1 MNAPPQNTP
10 VSYAPL
16 AAALLTPIE
25 ALRKA
30 IFVDAQNIAAEFHEK
45 RMEITE
51 GFSNINVVVRERNEG
66 RSISIGWAIFH
77 FRNGKRTGVT
87 QLKKRRGV
95 ASYDLAAIKL
105 HAPGWLQPLAVETEM
120 RLRPLR
126 EALDR
131 LTVLERDARVIANR
145 VAPLTFGE
153 ESMGDD
159 EDNRQPLGQDFVEM
173 S

>member
-1 MNAPPQNTP
+1 
-10 VSYAPL
+10 
-16 AAALLTPIE
+16 
-25 ALRKA
+25 
-30 IFVDAQNIAAEFHEK
+30 
-45 RMEITE
+45 
-51 GFSNINVVVRERNEG
+51 
-66 RSISIGWAIFH
+66 
-77 FRNGKRTGVT
+77 VT